1 MCSLILPISESG
13 HSTPKFQL
21 KLTRDHKNNGIIG
34 TGDVCRVYLSDP
46 PSRLVLWWISFQVT
60 TPSFPVVLD
69 TPMVNTSLCLKAC
82 SSKWRTSWPSLLSGR
97 YACRSI
103 PVNDSPGFG

>member
-1 MCSLILPISESG
+1 MCSLIYQFQRVVIQHQSV
-13 HSTPKFQL
+13 QL

-34 TGDVCRVYLSDP
+34 TGDVCRGYLSDP

-69 TPMVNTSLCLKAC
+69 TPMVNTSLCLIAC

-97 YACRSI
+97 YACRSN
-103 PVNDSPGFG
+103 PVNGSPGFG

>member
-1 MCSLILPISESG
+1 MLFNFTNFREWSFNTKVFNLNSLE
-13 HSTPKFQL
+13 TTK
-21 KLTRDHKNNGIIG
+21 NGIIG
-34 TGDVCRVYLSDP
+34 TGDACRVYLSDP

-103 PVNDSPGFG
+103 PVNGSPGFG

>member
-1 MCSLILPISESG
+1 MFIDEETLVDEHANFFLTGHACS
-13 HSTPKFQL
+13 T
-21 KLTRDHKNNGIIG
+21 
-34 TGDVCRVYLSDP
+34 YLSGP

-69 TPMVNTSLCLKAC
+69 TPIVNTSLCLKAC
-82 SSKWRTSWPSLLSGR
+82 SSKRRTSLPSLLSGR

-103 PVNDSPGFG
+103 PINGSPGSG